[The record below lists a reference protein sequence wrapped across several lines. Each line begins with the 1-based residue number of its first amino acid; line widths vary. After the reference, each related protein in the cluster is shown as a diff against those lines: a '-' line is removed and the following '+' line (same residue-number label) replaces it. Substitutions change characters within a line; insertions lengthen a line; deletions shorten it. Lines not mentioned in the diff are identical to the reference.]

1 MKKFIWLLKLNK
13 MNDKGST
20 ILETVIAFVVLTIVL
35 LALFRMVTF
44 SSQLRMRA
52 IDTANVRNS
61 FNQNYYM
68 KDIDRDDSE
77 AVYNIKHY
85 DYEGISDKDQ
95 YTAFMLVF
103 DSMTTDGTNYQFGA
117 NEIDMSKP
125 LTLSRIDATGYVSCD
140 PMTDVNGES
149 VVTPKLLKFEYYD
162 GPFVKKDT
170 TGND

>member
-1 MKKFIWLLKLNK
+1 MKRIIRLLKLNK
-13 MNDKGST
+13 LDDKGST

-35 LALFRMVTF
+35 LSLFRMVTF

-68 KDIDRDDSE
+68 TDVDRDDSE
-77 AVYNIKHY
+77 SVYNIKHY
-85 DYEGISDKDQ
+85 DYEGISNKDQ

-103 DSMTTDGTNYQFGA
+103 DGVTTDETNYQFGA

-140 PMTDVNGES
+140 PMTDNNGES
-149 VVTPKLLKFEYYD
+149 IVTPKLLKFRYYD
-162 GPFVKKDT
+162 GPFVKKETAGD
-170 TGND
+170 D